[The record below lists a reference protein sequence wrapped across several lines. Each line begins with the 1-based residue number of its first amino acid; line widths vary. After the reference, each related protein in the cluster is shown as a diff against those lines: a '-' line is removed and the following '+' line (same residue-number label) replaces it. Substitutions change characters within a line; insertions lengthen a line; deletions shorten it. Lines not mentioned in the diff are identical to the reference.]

1 MRSLIRRKVPASV
14 KADPAPSRWA
24 WRMQRL
30 MLTPGFRLMLRAGV
44 PFCVTLLAGTVYLAD
59 DARRTAITDAVADA
73 RRAVEER
80 PEFMVKLMAIDGA
93 DGPLAAE
100 IRTAVPI
107 EFPLSSFDLDLGQ
120 VRSTIKSLNSV
131 KNANVRIKPG
141 GVLQVIVM
149 PRVPVAI
156 WRTAEGLTLVDD
168 GGAPVGQ
175 IANRALRPDLPLIAG
190 EGAARHVPEA
200 LELIKTTEPIAGR
213 VRGLVRMG
221 ARRWDVVLDRDQ
233 RIMLPE
239 YDAIPA
245 LERVIALEG
254 VQEVLSRDVSRVD
267 MRLAQRPTVRLT
279 QEATEAWWDIR
290 QSTGQ

>member
-1 MRSLIRRKVPASV
+1 MRSLIRRKAPASV

-44 PFCVTLLAGTVYLAD
+44 PFCLTLLAGTIYLAD
-59 DARRTAITDAVADA
+59 DARRSAITEAVADA

-120 VRSTIKSLNSV
+120 VRSTITSLSSV

-141 GVLQVIVM
+141 GVLQVIVK

-200 LELIKTTEPIAGR
+200 LELIKTTKPIAGR
-213 VRGLVRMG
+213 LRGLVRMG

-254 VQEVLSRDVSRVD
+254 AQEVLSRDVSRVD